1 MVTYRILNL
10 QITRLI
16 RLFLGRSPA
25 NEQGSDVKTHL
36 VWAAQVTPLT
46 LLCRSGNV
54 RVPKMSGQRYIVG
67 GCSNRTTNETSLHRF
82 RPEEKLPRFTC
93 RGFVQRKTR

>member
-1 MVTYRILNL
+1 MVTYRIFNL

-25 NEQGSDVKTHL
+25 NEQGSDVKTHH
-36 VWAAQVTPLT
+36 
-46 LLCRSGNV
+46 V

-67 GCSNRTTNETSLHRF
+67 GCSNRTTNETSLHMF